1 MYLKLSK
8 VFWVIFLV
16 WIFNLNIS
24 QLNLNSI
31 TIRGFY
37 SILSFIRL
45 IPDTVIALFNLYELE
60 ENYEYHTY

>member
-8 VFWVIFLV
+8 VLWVIFLV

>member
-45 IPDTVIALFNLYELE
+45 ILDTVIALFNLYELE